1 MAKHQ
6 TPKPLPA
13 KVPGAVPPAP
23 EPPAPEPPAHEPPA
37 PARFRVRWHFTGFR
51 PYDLNEGD
59 EVEATEDE
67 AAPFVGGVLSR
78 LQDPS

>member
-1 MAKHQ
+1 M
-6 TPKPLPA
+6 
-13 KVPGAVPPAP
+13 
-23 EPPAPEPPAHEPPA
+23 
-37 PARFRVRWHFTGFR
+37 RWHFTGFR